1 MELGSI
7 EVNVAMY
14 DVNSVLPVSVVA
26 PISQHSQEMRA
37 EAERIAKEKREKA
50 EAERIA
56 QVVQRIK
63 DSGIIATINKR
74 LLDGC
79 SFYLLRGNIKASDV
93 KQAPDEWIIRRDFS
107 PISGVTSTELMNYLK
122 QQYENAGYHIYHY
135 TFSTSYWKDE
145 ELWIY
150 APSLN

>member
-7 EVNVAMY
+7 EVSVAMY

-26 PISQHSQEMRA
+26 PISQHSQKMRA

-79 SFYLLRGNIKASDV
+79 SFYMLRGDMREAEVRQASD
-93 KQAPDEWIIRRDFS
+93 EWRIRRNNS
-107 PISGVTSTELMNYLK
+107 PISGVTSTELIRYLK

-135 TFSTSYWKDE
+135 TFSASYWKDE

-150 APSLN
+150 APSME